1 MTDAE
6 LEQELQATRAANPG
20 DSHHLYM
27 KEAWLLIALYQQSAG
42 VELARQAQQV
52 WATNR
57 AKTPSPYG
65 GSKYWNPWIAEAAV
79 ALAEG
84 NWGHAEQCARVIL
97 SDYEEQPDAGYLY
110 ELALQA
116 QGQLHP
122 ERLFPFCRDAAQ
134 ELADFDLRTFALR
147 QAGIA

>member
-52 WATNR
+52 WARNG
-57 AKTPSPYG
+57 AKTPSPSG
-65 GSKYWNPWIAEAAV
+65 GSN
-79 ALAEG
+79 
-84 NWGHAEQCARVIL
+84 
-97 SDYEEQPDAGYLY
+97 
-110 ELALQA
+110 
-116 QGQLHP
+116 
-122 ERLFPFCRDAAQ
+122 F
-134 ELADFDLRTFALR
+134 
-147 QAGIA
+147 